1 MTIDYHACENGYPY
15 LAMDHNG
22 TLICLIL
29 LIFQDEYYL
38 IRKIRAIC
46 VLFALERVE

>member
-1 MTIDYHACENGYPY
+1 MSKVCHARENGYPY

-22 TLICLIL
+22 TLIFLIA
-29 LIFQDEYYL
+29 L